1 MGQETKPLRMPEPPA
16 DKEALKVNVY
26 EFGRNLVSTL
36 TPMFPYIDE
45 GAMVPTCAFFYGA
58 PNGDYGYFEHDNTVD
73 EVAVI
78 FGAGDTT
85 GRGRGGLAR
94 VSARSHG
101 VGNLLNDP
109 DNPASFAFVTVTQ
122 RQSIGVK
129 QHEAVSFACEKCA
142 TQVFRMEYDATPPK
156 RGRQREEA
164 GPVAHLHTL
173 VGSAKAAETYNSDAK
188 NRTCP
193 KCGHVNKPFPLHRWG
208 WDRYVA
214 QTTVMNEAYKSLLG
228 PAKQE

>member
-1 MGQETKPLRMPEPPA
+1 MGQEKKPLVMPEPPP
-16 DKEALKVNVY
+16 DKEPLKVNVY

-45 GAMVPTCAFFYGA
+45 GAMVPTCALFYGA
-58 PNGDYGYFEHDNTVD
+58 PEGDYGYFEHENTVD

-109 DNPASFAFVTVTQ
+109 NNPASFAFVTVTQ
-122 RQSIGVK
+122 RQSIGEK
-129 QHEAVSFACEKCA
+129 QHEAVAFACEKCSA
-142 TQVFRMEYDATPPK
+142 QVFRMDYDATPPR
-156 RGRQREEA
+156 RGHQREEA
-164 GPVAHLHTL
+164 GPVAYLHTL
-173 VGSAKAAETYNSDAK
+173 VGSTSAARAYNADEK

-208 WDRYVA
+208 WDRYVD
-214 QTTVMNEAYKSLLG
+214 QTHVMNEAYQSLLG
-228 PAKQE
+228 EK